1 MNKELAVLLT
11 MKKKFQGLINTFT
24 DIINS
29 TAETNYYVN
38 SFKTNDNKNNKLNS
52 FIEMYNDTFDEK
64 QINETMNE
72 LKLVVNALDIEIY
85 NTCQHCFTSDH
96 IEDQFGKVT
105 EICYCETCGLN
116 KDIYSI

>member
-11 MKKKFQGLINTFT
+11 MKKKFQGLINTFV
-24 DIINS
+24 DILNS
-29 TAETNYYVN
+29 SSETNYYIN
-38 SFKTNDNKNNKLNS
+38 SFKTNNNNNNKLNN
-52 FIEMYNDTFDEK
+52 FIEMYNNTFDEK

-72 LKLVVNALDIEIY
+72 LKSVVNALDIEIY
-85 NTCQHCFTSDH
+85 NVCQHCFTSDY

-116 KDIYSI
+116 KDIYSV